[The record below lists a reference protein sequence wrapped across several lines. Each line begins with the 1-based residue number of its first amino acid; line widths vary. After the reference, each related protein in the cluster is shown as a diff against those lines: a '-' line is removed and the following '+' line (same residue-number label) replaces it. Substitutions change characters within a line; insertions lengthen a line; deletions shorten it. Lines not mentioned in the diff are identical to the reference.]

1 MSEPATQDEGTYRG
15 FTLYPFQQDAIRA
28 IQNGR
33 SVIVAAPT
41 GAGKTLVAD
50 FAIEHALARGEK
62 IVYTSPVKALSN
74 QKFRDFREEHGDDV
88 GIMTGDVT
96 INPDAPLQ
104 IMTTEVFRN
113 TIFESPE
120 RLEHVEFVV
129 FDEVHYIDDEERGT
143 VWEES
148 ILYAPGHIRILALSA
163 TVPNVDQLAGWMKR
177 TRGYEVD
184 VVQEHTRP
192 VPLQCGHGSL

>member
-1 MSEPATQDEGTYRG
+1 MSDSASPDDATYRG
-15 FTLYPFQQDAIRA
+15 FTLYPFQQDAIAA
-28 IQNGR
+28 IRKGH

-50 FAIEHALARGEK
+50 FAIEHALARGER

-74 QKFRDFREEHGDDV
+74 QKFRDFKAIIGDDV

-96 INPDAPLQ
+96 INAEAPLL

-120 RLEHVEFVV
+120 RVADIGWVV
-129 FDEVHYIDDEERGT
+129 FDEVHYLDDLDRGT

-148 ILYAPGHIRILALSA
+148 IIFAPEHIRL
-163 TVPNVDQLAGWMKR
+163 N
-177 TRGYEVD
+177 
-184 VVQEHTRP
+184 
-192 VPLQCGHGSL
+192 